1 MATPA
6 IKDKSLVSSAT
17 HASDLAT
24 KEPTI
29 APGTTAQYMRGDKTW
44 QAMNKSAVGLGNV
57 DNTSDANKPV
67 STAMSTALSGKI
79 NNTEKGA
86 ANGVATLGSG
96 SKVPSAQLP
105 SYVDDVLEYAT
116 KSALP
121 ATGESGKIY
130 LVLADETRNNA
141 TEQYRWSGS
150 VYTRIPTSPG
160 STDEVTEGATRLYFT
175 ESRVR
180 ATILTGLSLVTNA
193 AIAATDSVLSALG
206 KLQKQITDLTTAV
219 SGKEGSVVSGTTAQ
233 YYRGDKSWQDL
244 ASAVRIVTLNGL
256 SVADVSAVSSLD
268 SMLTGIG
275 KLQAQFTNLGLSR
288 PGVSGSL
295 DVAGAAG
302 GVAGINF
309 TGIAGGGS
317 FRDNGSVHSYW
328 RAATGDLWTCDNSGL
343 FLAKNDVGSSSDETL
358 KTNWRDFN
366 SDFIKRLA
374 KVQRGIYDRVDI
386 EATQVGVSAQ
396 SILREIPD
404 LERAV
409 HEGPD
414 GKLTFAYANA
424 AMVSAVELAA
434 DAVRKDALIA
444 QQSEMIQGL
453 IARVVALENKTA

>member
-1 MATPA
+1 MTTPA
-6 IKDKSLVSSAT
+6 IKDKILVSSTALT
-17 HASDLAT
+17 QGLAG
-24 KEPTI
+24 KEPNI
-29 APGTTAQYMRGDKTW
+29 SSGTTSQYYRGDKTW
-44 QAMNKSAVGLGNV
+44 RVFAGDVR
-57 DNTSDANKPV
+57 
-67 STAMSTALSGKI
+67 ST
-79 NNTEKGA
+79 
-86 ANGVATLGSG
+86 V
-96 SKVPSAQLP
+96 
-105 SYVDDVLEYAT
+105 
-116 KSALP
+116 
-121 ATGESGKIY
+121 
-130 LVLADETRNNA
+130 
-141 TEQYRWSGS
+141 
-150 VYTRIPTSPG
+150 
-160 STDEVTEGATRLYFT
+160 
-175 ESRVR
+175 
-180 ATILTGLSLVTNA
+180 LTGLSTATNA
-193 AIAATDSVLSALG
+193 VIAATDSVLSAFG
-206 KLQKQITDLTTAV
+206 KLQKQITDLTTTV
-219 SGKEGSVVSGTTAQ
+219 SGKENSITSGTTSQ

-244 ASAVRIVTLNGL
+244 SSAVRIVTLNGL
-256 SVADVSAVSSLD
+256 STADISAVSSLD

>member
-29 APGTTAQYMRGDKTW
+29 TPGTTAQYMRGDKT
-44 QAMNKSAVGLGNV
+44 
-57 DNTSDANKPV
+57 
-67 STAMSTALSGKI
+67 
-79 NNTEKGA
+79 
-86 ANGVATLGSG
+86 
-96 SKVPSAQLP
+96 
-105 SYVDDVLEYAT
+105 
-116 KSALP
+116 
-121 ATGESGKIY
+121 
-130 LVLADETRNNA
+130 
-141 TEQYRWSGS
+141 
-150 VYTRIPTSPG
+150 
-160 STDEVTEGATRLYFT
+160 
-175 ESRVR
+175 
-180 ATILTGLSLVTNA
+180 
-193 AIAATDSVLSALG
+193 
-206 KLQKQITDLTTAV
+206 
-219 SGKEGSVVSGTTAQ
+219 
-233 YYRGDKSWQDL
+233 WQDL

-256 SVADVSAVSSLD
+256 STADVSVVSSLD
-268 SMLTGIG
+268 NVLTGVG

-295 DVAGAAG
+295 DVSGAAG
-302 GVAGINF
+302 GIAGINF

-328 RAATGDLWTCDNSGL
+328 RSGTGDLWTCDNTGL

-374 KVQRGIYDRVDI
+374 NVQRGIYDRVDI

-404 LERAV
+404 LEHAV
-409 HEGPD
+409 HEGSD

-444 QQSEMIQGL
+444 QQAEMIQEL
-453 IARVVALENKTA
+453 IARVAVLENKMA

>member
-44 QAMNKSAVGLGNV
+44 QAMNKSAVGLSNV

-67 STAMSTALSGKI
+67 STAVSTALSGKI
-79 NNTEKGA
+79 NNIEKGA
-86 ANGVATLGSG
+86 ANGVATLGSD

-175 ESRVR
+175 EGRVR

-206 KLQKQITDLTTAV
+206 KLQKQITDLSTTV
-219 SGKEGSVVSGTTAQ
+219 SGKEGSVASGTTDQ

-244 ASAVRIVTLNGL
+244 SSAVRIVTLNGL
-256 SVADVSAVSSLD
+256 STADISTVSSLD
-268 SMLTGIG
+268 SMLSGIG
-275 KLQAQFTNLGLSR
+275 KLQAQFTNLGLSK
-288 PGVSGSL
+288 PGVYGSL
-295 DVAGAAG
+295 DASGAAG
-302 GVAGINF
+302 GIAGINF

-328 RAATGDLWTCDNSGL
+328 RAATGDLWTCDNTGL

-358 KTNWRDFN
+358 KTNWKDFN
-366 SDFIKRLA
+366 SDFVKRLA
-374 KVQRGIYDRVDI
+374 NVQHGIYDRVDI

-404 LERAV
+404 LEHAV

-424 AMVSAVELAA
+424 AMVSAVELAV
-434 DAVRKDALIA
+434 DAVRKDVLIA
-444 QQSEMIQGL
+444 QQAEMIQEL